1 MKKITSLVLV
11 MSLLLSIISI
21 PAAAAES
28 KETEQVTTNDSVAAI
43 EGKFPTTFDY
53 STSYTDEFGKEGTI
67 QVYVD
72 GVLTQRA
79 VSSPS
84 TDVVA
89 LIEYDNQSSRSV
101 NRLGPDV
108 QYYKFSDFVSN
119 ADMEEITEKADSGIS
134 TLAFSTEGWSYLLNV
149 PSNASITGSKP
160 CTVYSRN
167 YLTYIGI
174 WESNYSL
181 AQEQQ

>member
-67 QVYVD
+67 QFTTVDGATFVEVYVD

-119 ADMEEITEKADSGIS
+119 ADME
-134 TLAFSTEGWSYLLNV
+134 
-149 PSNASITGSKP
+149 
-160 CTVYSRN
+160 
-167 YLTYIGI
+167 
-174 WESNYSL
+174 
-181 AQEQQ
+181 